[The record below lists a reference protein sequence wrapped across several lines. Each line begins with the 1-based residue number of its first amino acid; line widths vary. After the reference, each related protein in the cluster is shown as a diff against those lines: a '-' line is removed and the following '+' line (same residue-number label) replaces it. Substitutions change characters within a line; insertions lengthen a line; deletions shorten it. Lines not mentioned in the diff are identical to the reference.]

1 MNGCPRAAV
10 FVRAAFLQPSIPP
23 MAIAHAEVTCQNQS
37 VYSGRA
43 VSPPNIGLY
52 TPSKAKA
59 GITQRLIIAACRC
72 HY

>member
-10 FVRAAFLQPSIPP
+10 FVRPAFLHPAIPP

-37 VYSGRA
+37 VFWSRRITAEHRLVYA
-43 VSPPNIGLY
+43 VEG
-52 TPSKAKA
+52 KA
-59 GITQRLIIAACRC
+59 GIAQCLIIAACRY